1 MSLRSNKGKQMR
13 FLHCTLAVVLAATML
28 LNCVPVGN
36 ACGPEYTVPIFVFT
50 SSPDIPFAEFTS
62 GKIGIVRPSF
72 GRKTLTLAYRFLNGG
87 SFSSDVQDDLIAAL
101 KGKEPEDEGHSA
113 VKAWIDAREEI
124 VGKEQ
129 ALSVIFML
137 RERGGYSFFPN
148 CSKNA
153 FEVALETLKDRTATY
168 GAQDPHVRAWLAA
181 QDTVFQNCAGG
192 SHVPAELGAE
202 SPAWLRKDR
211 EYQIAASYFYSL
223 DFDLARARFEKI
235 AGDYESPWQEI
246 APYLVARTL
255 VRQASLEEK
264 QSKKRELYE
273 QAESRLQTLGAGG
286 GGKFTKASVRL
297 LGLVKYNLRP
307 EERAVE
313 LGRLLASGNDEN
325 VRQDLIDYV
334 WLLDKFE
341 ARVLKAEEERKKKP
355 PPYETTGEAPSL
367 TEARDVYE
375 QVQRGVLVEINY
387 YPKLPEGRLN
397 YNRRVHVVVKYDTP
411 EADILR
417 AVEQEFQRPLLP
429 EETQDI
435 KQLHK
440 SALDY
445 RARLLSPNSRWQRQ
459 DSARYEGIYFDDA
472 KLTLDLVPQ
481 FLRAD
486 DLSDWIF
493 TLQTIDP
500 RAYHHAFSKWQ
511 QSDSRAWLVT
521 SLIKADISS
530 PRLHEIMSAAEKVT
544 PTDSAYATVAYHLV
558 RLKTD
563 LGQRTQARKLLDEV
577 MSQTALLP
585 VSAQNQFLERRMRLA
600 GGLNEFLKSAQ
611 RKPVAFYKYGMVSSL
626 HKLYER
632 EKGFWDPDY
641 MSRTKEEFEQDL
653 ENEYKELLPW
663 DDRLTFDDATTD
675 ILNWHFSLQLL
686 IEAARSPNVPGYLK
700 RNLLR
705 AAWTRA
711 VLLNEHTAALEVVPD
726 LLKYAPEMSS
736 VLEPYV
742 RSAPSEKRQ
751 RAALFALLKTPEL
764 SPYVRSMVSLD
775 ASYEP
780 TENYMAQAWWCPLPQ
795 TDYVGD
801 KTVPKLVPRP
811 AFLTAAQLEAAR
823 RERQAVIDLGD
834 AKSYLGK
841 QVLEWARSS
850 SDDPR
855 LPEALFIAVKA
866 NDQYKYGCDG
876 WSHDEETRDSAEKI
890 LRERYPSSPWTAKV
904 TVARE

>member
-1 MSLRSNKGKQMR
+1 MR
-13 FLHCTLAVVLAATML
+13 FPHRTLAVAVAAIML
-28 LNCVPVGN
+28 FSSVPVGN
-36 ACGPEYTVPIFVFT
+36 ACGPEYTIPIFVFK

-101 KGKEPEDEGHSA
+101 KGKEPEEEGDSA
-113 VKAWIDAREEI
+113 VKAWIDARKEI
-124 VGKEQ
+124 VREEQ
-129 ALSVIFML
+129 PLPEIYTE

-148 CSKNA
+148 CTKNA
-153 FEVALETLKDRTATY
+153 FEVALETLKNRAATY
-168 GAQDPHVRAWLAA
+168 GANDRNVLAWLAA
-181 QDTVFQNCAGG
+181 QDTVFQNCSGG

-211 EYQIAASYFYSL
+211 DYQIAAAYFYAI
-223 DFDLARARFEKI
+223 DFDRARARFEKI

-255 VRQASLEEK
+255 VRQASLEETEP
-264 QSKKRELYE
+264 KKHELYE
-273 QAESRLQTLGAGG
+273 QAESRLQTLSAGG
-286 GGKFTKASVRL
+286 GGKFTKASVKL
-297 LGLVKYNLRP
+297 LGLVKYNLHP

-313 LGRLLASGNDEN
+313 LGRVLASGNDEN

-341 ARVLKAEEERKKKP
+341 AQILKAEEERQKKLKRVASLESLFPSEENAEP
-355 PPYETTGEAPSL
+355 PGLA
-367 TEARDVYE
+367 EARKLYE
-375 QVQRGVLVEINY
+375 QVQRGEVLEINY
-387 YPKLPEGRLN
+387 YPTNPDGRLD
-397 YNRRVHVVVKYDTP
+397 YQRLVRLVVAHDTP
-411 EADILR
+411 ETEILR
-417 AVEQEFQRPLLP
+417 NVEKVFQRPLTP
-429 EETQDI
+429 EETLEI

-440 SALDY
+440 SALD
-445 RARLLSPNSRWQRQ
+445 RRTGLLSPNSRLIRE
-459 DSARYEGIYFDDA
+459 DESRYQGGYFDA
-472 KLTLDLVPQ
+472 TKLTLDLVPQ

-493 TLQTIDP
+493 TLQTTDP
-500 RAYHHAFSKWQ
+500 RAYRHAFSKWRQ
-511 QSDSRAWLVT
+511 TDSRAWLVT
-521 SLIKADISS
+521 SLIKAEISS
-530 PRLHEIMSAAEKVT
+530 PRLHELMTAAEKIT
-544 PTDSAYATVAYHLV
+544 STDSAYATVVYHLV

-563 LGQRTQARKLLDEV
+563 LGQHAEARKLLDEV
-577 MSQTALLP
+577 MSQTAILP
-585 VSAQNQFLERRMRLA
+585 VSAQNQFLERRMQLA

-611 RKPVAFYKYGMVSSL
+611 RKPVAFYKYGMISSL

-632 EKGFWDPDY
+632 EKEFWGPEDT
-641 MSRTKEEFEQDL
+641 SLTKEEFERNL
-653 ENEYKELLPW
+653 ENEYKDLLPW
-663 DDRLTFDDATTD
+663 DDRLIFDDATTD

-711 VLLNEHTAALEVVPD
+711 ILLNEHKVALEIVPD
-726 LLKYAPEMSS
+726 ILKFAPEMSS

-742 RSAPSEKRQ
+742 RSTAGKERQ
-751 RAALFALLKTPEL
+751 RAALYALLKTPEL
-764 SPYVRSMVSLD
+764 SPYLSSMVSID
-775 ASYEP
+775 ATYEP
-780 TENYMAQAWWCPLPQ
+780 TEYYMAQAWWCPLPE
-795 TDYVGD
+795 TDYVDD

-823 RERQAVIDLGD
+823 RERRAMLDLGD

-850 SDDPR
+850 PDDPR

-876 WSHDEETRDSAEKI
+876 WAHDEETRDSAQKI
-890 LRERYPSSPWTAKV
+890 LRERYPLSPWTAKL
-904 TVARE
+904 APENDN